1 MAVCIKKDTYVFI
14 VGFIVLALENERR
27 HQTLYGMIWYGIVQL
42 KLS

>member
-1 MAVCIKKDTYVFI
+1 MAVCMKNDTYVFI

-27 HQTLYGMIWYGIVQL
+27 YQTLYGIVQL